1 MLIKWLEKSIERF
14 NRVVTE
20 GNYRMPPMTWGR
32 LIRGLKPQLQLPATS
47 EVAVG
52 TSMIDT
58 GKMLGERFLWAFSIA
73 ALGAVALKW
82 AAIGFGLAG
91 VGVYTLEYFRAKKSR
106 EDVINEINFAGQR
119 VQGTRA
125 DLYRLHHAQL
135 RIMNISNSMNAESS
149 STADAIDA
157 ILDSVK
163 EERTRVQV
171 LDEGRHNAGMA
182 GYGFTEPDFRLMHT
196 QTAEEKKKKPR
207 KPRAKPAAKTE
218 VKVEP
223 VAVEKP
229 ALESLDLKAAWDS
242 KRMTSDDFVERLA
255 ELQEALPA
263 EMQEKLK
270 QRLSRTPSPTT
281 PATPA

>member
-1 MLIKWLEKSIERF
+1 MFKWLEKSIERF
-14 NRVVTE
+14 NKVVTE
-20 GNYRMPPMTWGR
+20 GNYRMPPMTFGR

-91 VGVYTLEYFRAKKSR
+91 IGVYTLEYFRAKKSR

-163 EERTRVQV
+163 EERGRVQV
-171 LDEGRHNAGMA
+171 LDEGRYNAGSA
-182 GYGFTEPDFRLMHT
+182 NYAFTEPDFRIMHT
-196 QTAEEKKKKPR
+196 QTVDEKKTKPR
-207 KPRAKPAAKTE
+207 KPRAETE
-218 VKVEP
+218 VQIEP
-223 VAVEKP
+223 IAVEKP
-229 ALESLDLKAAWDS
+229 AFENLDLKAAWDS
-242 KRMTSDDFVERLA
+242 KRVTADDFVERLA

-270 QRLSRTPSPTT
+270 QRLSRTPSSTT
-281 PATPA
+281 PAPSA

>member
-1 MLIKWLEKSIERF
+1 MFKWLEKSIERF
-14 NRVVTE
+14 NKVVTE
-20 GNYRMPPMTWGR
+20 GNYRMPPMTFGR

-82 AAIGFGLAG
+82 AAIGFGVAG
-91 VGVYTLEYFRAKKSR
+91 IGVYTLEYFRAKKSR

-163 EERTRVQV
+163 AERERVQV
-171 LDEGRHNAGMA
+171 LDEGRYNAGSA
-182 GYGFTEPDFRLMHT
+182 HYAFTEPDFRIMHT
-196 QTAEEKKKKPR
+196 RTVEEKKTNPR
-207 KPRAKPAAKTE
+207 KPGAKPE
-218 VKVEP
+218 VEIEP
-223 VAVEKP
+223 VAVKKP
-229 ALESLDLKAAWDS
+229 AFENLDLKAAWDS
-242 KRMTSDDFVERLA
+242 KRVTADDFVERLA

-270 QRLSRTPSPTT
+270 RRLSRSTPSSTT
-281 PATPA
+281 PTPSA

>member
-1 MLIKWLEKSIERF
+1 MFKWLEKSIERF
-14 NRVVTE
+14 NEVVTE
-20 GNYRMPPMTWGR
+20 GNYRMPPMTFGR

-91 VGVYTLEYFRAKKSR
+91 IGVYTLEYFRAKKSR

-163 EERTRVQV
+163 AERARVQV
-171 LDEGRHNAGMA
+171 LDEGRYNAGSA
-182 GYGFTEPDFRLMHT
+182 HYAFTEPDFRIMHT
-196 QTAEEKKKKPR
+196 RTVEEKKTNPR
-207 KPRAKPAAKTE
+207 KPAAKPE
-218 VKVEP
+218 VEIEP
-223 VAVEKP
+223 VAVKKP
-229 ALESLDLKAAWDS
+229 AFENLDLKAAWDS
-242 KRMTSDDFVERLA
+242 KRVTADDFVERLA

-270 QRLSRTPSPTT
+270 RRLSRSAPSSTTPTPS
-281 PATPA
+281 A